1 MFLYWKKRGAYELE
15 TLPSSL
21 TELGAERYSWSS
33 SLDVIHDLGDEKTT
47 QEEKGVACQH
57 PDCPDHRRAAKV
69 RCCTWECRR
78 PLQEG
83 RTMVSGHPSL
93 AVGAEE
99 ESVAEGR
106 GSGELALRPKIWTEA
121 CAFSFRARIVQCSS
135 SHDEN
140 IGRKTIEKKAFGVG
154 ARSSRDPATLA
165 VLGHALRSVLTGA
178 TRPGG
183 EDALTG
189 IQGRPRTHVSV
200 LQRQVCHHPDCQDL
214 NNKTPL
220 NLCES
225 CDSRRH
231 TEESDSMHFDRHPRF
246 DLQPQGS
253 ILARNVSTRSC
264 PPRTSPPSDLEE
276 EEDGGSDRGDRKAG
290 GMKLA
295 KKKPRRRHTDDPSK
309 ECFTLK
315 FDLSVDI
322 DMEIVPAM
330 KKKTLREVLGPVF
343 ERKGIELS
351 RVDLF
356 LDQSN
361 TPLSLNFE
369 AYRFGGHYLK
379 VRARQGEE
387 LKVEQGVK
395 DLRSLSL
402 PIMKPGG
409 SHSPYIMTP
418 GSERVEHGSL
428 GRRESVDLLGQARRR
443 KNMTEF
449 LGDSNIPSPDSLAQL
464 GGSLPGVGTG
474 PDSWK
479 NRAASR
485 FSGFFSSGA
494 VAGPFGKDVDRVE
507 QLHSKLHSY
516 TLMGLPK
523 VPPQLSFHHDSWEEE
538 DTNLELEESW
548 QCLLENPESL
558 TRRQF
563 HQQEA
568 IWELLQTEATYI
580 KKLRVIT
587 DLFLCGLLNLQE
599 SGLLTEVEPARLF
612 SNIQDIVRLH
622 TALWAQVML
631 PVLEQAREN
640 RTLLNPT
647 NLHHGFKTISS
658 RFKPY
663 IRYCMEEEGCMEYMR
678 SLLKD
683 NELFKTYV
691 TWAET
696 HKQFNRLKLT
706 DMLVK
711 PHQRLTKYPLLL
723 KSLLKK
729 TDEPAARDAVN
740 SMVASV
746 EGFINSVDSQM
757 LQRQEQQK
765 LAAISSRIE
774 SYEAVEGG
782 SEEVEKILREFSR
795 FDLTAPMMG
804 TSPEETRQLH
814 LEGALRMKEGK
825 DSRMDVYCFLFTDL
839 LLITKSVKR
848 VEKVK
853 VIRQPLLINNVVC
866 RELKDPGSFLLI
878 YLNEFHSAV
887 AAYSFQANSA
897 TQGRSWIDAIC
908 NVQNQF
914 QRLRS
919 EEHVRQQVTTLQQR
933 LEEEEE
939 SSNSTTSSPGLPHK
953 EQQSGS
959 QSDGST
965 ETLSVAIV
973 EENSGTT
980 DSFSLHA
987 DLGESFGEG
996 SASEVEMPSPRSTSL
1011 NSNPNS
1017 LQRLFCTEVGANPE
1031 RLGGPGGLDMGP
1043 QCRSL
1048 SMDSAYGTLSP
1059 ESLLRE
1065 LQLRERPGQSQ
1076 SEGEETEG
1084 EEAEQDEEEEDAS
1097 SSGSQLSVDSSLRLR
1112 RHAPVQPR
1120 PHCLQVLAP
1129 MSRSEDNLLQRLH
1142 RRSRTAAA
1150 ASAASETPAQGRGE
1164 RGASRSLPHLC
1175 KHGSRGP
1182 ELIFQADSGQPDAN
1196 EDHPVTHS
1204 APSGKLTDTL
1214 RRATGREVHRALSGG
1229 GSQSCPCSRAS
1240 SSGSDCETTP
1250 PASLEEECDG
1260 ADGSA
1265 EQEALDGS
1273 EPTSARQSHS
1283 PAQQHKKLTLAQLYR
1298 IRTTLVLN
1306 STLTASEV

>member
-15 TLPSSL
+15 TLPASL
-21 TELGAERYSWSS
+21 AELGAERYSWSS
-33 SLDVIHDLGDEKTT
+33 SLDVIHDLVDERFA
-47 QEEKGVACQH
+47 QEEKSALCQH

-69 RCCTWECRR
+69 
-78 PLQEG
+78 
-83 RTMVSGHPSL
+83 
-93 AVGAEE
+93 
-99 ESVAEGR
+99 
-106 GSGELALRPKIWTEA
+106 
-121 CAFSFRARIVQCSS
+121 
-135 SHDEN
+135 
-140 IGRKTIEKKAFGVG
+140 
-154 ARSSRDPATLA
+154 
-165 VLGHALRSVLTGA
+165 
-178 TRPGG
+178 
-183 EDALTG
+183 
-189 IQGRPRTHVSV
+189 
-200 LQRQVCHHPDCQDL
+200 CHHPDCQDL
-214 NNKTPL
+214 NNQSPL

-231 TEESDSMHFDRHPRF
+231 PEESDSMHFDRHPRF

-264 PPRTSPPSDLEE
+264 PPRTCPPSDLEE

-290 GMKLA
+290 GMKLV

-309 ECFTLK
+309 ECFSLK

-322 DMEIVPAM
+322 DTEIVPAM

-351 RVDLF
+351 RVNLF
-356 LDQSN
+356 LAQSN

-379 VRARQGEE
+379 RGREE

-409 SHSPYIMTP
+409 SPSPYILTP

-428 GRRESVDLLGQARRR
+428 GRRESADLLGQARRR

-449 LGDSNIPSPDSLAQL
+449 LGDASIPSPDSLAQL
-464 GGSLPGVGTG
+464 GGSLSGGGAG

-494 VAGPFGKDVDRVE
+494 ATGPSAREASSLRGALGVLSVDNNTKGDIQPQTHLASPGKDAEVDRVE

-516 TLMGLPK
+516 TLLGLPK

-538 DTNLELEESW
+538 ETNLELEESW

-580 KKLRVIT
+580 KRLRVIT

-599 SGLLTEVEPARLF
+599 SGLLTEVEPSRLF
-612 SNIQDIVRLH
+612 SNIQDVVRLH

-631 PVLEQAREN
+631 PALEKARES
-640 RTLLNPT
+640 RALLDPAH
-647 NLHHGFKTISS
+647 LHEGFQTIGS
-658 RFKPY
+658 RFQPY
-663 IRYCMEEEGCMEYMR
+663 IHYCMEEESCLEYTR
-678 SLLKD
+678 NLLKE
-683 NELFKTYV
+683 NELFRIYV

-696 HKQFNRLKLT
+696 HKQCNRLKLT
-706 DMLVK
+706 DMLAK

-723 KSLLKK
+723 KSVLKK
-729 TDEPAARDAVN
+729 TDEPATREAV
-740 SMVASV
+740 SGMVGLV
-746 EGFINSVDSQM
+746 EGFINSVNSQM
-757 LQRQEQQK
+757 RQRQERQK
-765 LAAISSRIE
+765 LAATSSRIE

-804 TSPEETRQLH
+804 ITPEETRELH

-825 DSRMDVYCFLFTDL
+825 ESRMDVYCFLFTDL

-897 TQGRSWIDAIC
+897 TQGRNWIDAIY
-908 NVQNQF
+908 NVQN
-914 QRLRS
+914 RLQKLRT
-919 EEHVRQQVTTLQQR
+919 EEHVRRQVTPPSADGG
-933 LEEEEE
+933 EGDE
-939 SSNSTTSSPGLPHK
+939 SSNSAASSPCLPHK

-965 ETLSVAIV
+965 ETLSVAV
-973 EENSGTT
+973 LEETNGSE
-980 DSFSLHA
+980 DSSSFRT

-996 SASEVEMPSPRSTSL
+996 SLSEAETPSRHSTVLHPNPKSL
-1011 NSNPNS
+1011 
-1017 LQRLFCTEVGANPE
+1017 RHLFCTEVEVKA
-1031 RLGGPGGLDMGP
+1031 DMDP

-1065 LQLRERPGQSQ
+1065 LHRRERPGH

-1084 EEAEQDEEEEDAS
+1084 EEAEPGEEEEEEDLS
-1097 SSGSQLSVDSSLRLR
+1097 SSGSQRSGT
-1112 RHAPVQPR
+1112 APSGCGDARCSP
-1120 PHCLQVLAP
+1120 AP
-1129 MSRSEDNLLQRLH
+1129 TACRC
-1142 RRSRTAAA
+1142 SRTAGPR
-1150 ASAASETPAQGRGE
+1150 SAEPPCEADGGR
-1164 RGASRSLPHLC
+1164 
-1175 KHGSRGP
+1175 
-1182 ELIFQADSGQPDAN
+1182 PDAG
-1196 EDHPVTHS
+1196 EDRLTHS
-1204 APSGKLTDTL
+1204 APEGELSDIL
-1214 RRATGREVHRALSGG
+1214 RRAEAH
-1229 GSQSCPCSRAS
+1229 GSRSCPCSRAS
-1240 SSGSDCETTP
+1240 SSGSDCETAP
-1250 PASLEEECDG
+1250 PAAPEGNCGCSCSLGDSGEEQDCREPG
-1260 ADGSA
+1260 AGRKCKSKA
-1265 EQEALDGS
+1265 HG
-1273 EPTSARQSHS
+1273 
-1283 PAQQHKKLTLAQLYR
+1283 PAQQHKKLTLAQLYK